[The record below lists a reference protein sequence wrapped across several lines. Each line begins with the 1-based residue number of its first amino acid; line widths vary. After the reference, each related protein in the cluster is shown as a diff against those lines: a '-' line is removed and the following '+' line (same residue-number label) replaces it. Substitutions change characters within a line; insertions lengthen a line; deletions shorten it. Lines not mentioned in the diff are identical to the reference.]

1 MAKYVIFLLCAH
13 RARDYIF
20 CAQAQ
25 RKHANSSD
33 FSKTA
38 DAGIVI
44 AQIEQN
50 VKQYEHNK
58 QMHVTNLH
66 KLNTQTLV
74 AKLKEATDIFLHLSR
89 DPVTLKCKIL
99 DIFKFTLIDTKM
111 NL

>member
-1 MAKYVIFLLCAH
+1 VKYI
-13 RARDYIF
+13 

-25 RKHANSSD
+25 RKLANSSD

-89 DPVTLKCKIL
+89 DPVPLKCKIL
-99 DIFKFTLIDTKM
+99 ELKFSALDIFNLIL
-111 NL
+111 NLSYLDRHKNEF